1 VLAVSAPTDA
11 ADDTAPEAAT
21 GTATGTATGAAAEI
35 ETGPTSAIPAASDR
49 VRRLGAVAVGVVLV
63 AAVLLRFV
71 VRSDLWLDE
80 ALTVNIA
87 GLPLAEMPAA
97 LRRDGAPP
105 LYYVLLH
112 FWIAGFGEGDTAVR
126 ALSGVLWLAT
136 LPAMWL
142 AGRRLGGRSAAW
154 ATLLVF
160 ATVPY
165 TFRYASETRMY
176 ALVMFLVAWGYLALR
191 RALGSPTL
199 GRLAPVTVVTAALL
213 YTHNWSYYLLATVG
227 VVVLV
232 QAWRGATPDA
242 RRGARRVAAA
252 MVVGG
257 LAYLP
262 WLPTV
267 LFQLGH
273 TGTPWGDPQLPWSA
287 GAAFLLGFAGVFTP
301 LHAEPF
307 MLAVFVL
314 VLPLLA
320 LFGAA
325 RGATH
330 IDLDLRT
337 RPLVR
342 GEAVVALG
350 ALGLGLTLSFATGTA
365 FDGRYAA
372 VIVPLCVLCIAMGT
386 QVFGDPRVRVAVLAA
401 VVVLGLAGG
410 VRNAVDQRTQAGEV
424 AAVLRA
430 EAEPGDVVVYC
441 PDQLAPAVHRV
452 LGDGRGL
459 TEVTFPALGGPERIN
474 WVDYRERIDRT
485 DSDAFAAEVLARAA
499 GARIWLVTTPGY
511 LSFEGRCEEV
521 VLALGAARP
530 GGAQRIEPGTGDY
543 FELVGLFE
551 YPAA

>member
-1 VLAVSAPTDA
+1 PAVSAPTDPA
-11 ADDTAPEAAT
+11 TGAPTGATTGATTGAAT
-21 GTATGTATGAAAEI
+21 GAGQTAAV
-35 ETGPTSAIPAASDR
+35 PAASDR
-49 VRRLGAVAVGVVLV
+49 VRLLGVVLVGVVLV
-63 AAVLLRFV
+63 AAVVLRIV

-87 GLPLAEMPAA
+87 ALPLAEMPTA

-142 AGRRLGGRSAAW
+142 AGRRLGGRAAGW
-154 ATLLVF
+154 AVVLVF

-191 RALGSPTL
+191 RALEAPTL
-199 GRLAPVTVVTAALL
+199 GRLVPVAVVTAALL
-213 YTHNWSYYLLATVG
+213 YTHNWTYYLLMTVG
-227 VVVLV
+227 VLVLV

-242 RRGARRVAAA
+242 RRGARRVAFA
-252 MVVGG
+252 MAVGG

-287 GAAFLLGFAGVFTP
+287 GASFLLGFAGVSTP
-301 LHAEPF
+301 VHGEPF

-320 LFGAA
+320 LFGVA

-330 IDLDLRT
+330 VDLDLRT

-342 GEAVVALG
+342 WEAVVALG
-350 ALGLGLTLSFATGTA
+350 VLAVGLTLSFATGTA

-372 VIVPLCVLCIAMGT
+372 VVVPLFVLCIAMGT
-386 QVFGDPRVRVAVLAA
+386 QVFGDPRVRVGVL
-401 VVVLGLAGG
+401 VVVVALGLAGG

-441 PDQLAPAVHRV
+441 PDQLAPAVHRI

-459 TEVTFPALGGPERIN
+459 TEVTFPALGGPERVN
-474 WVDYRERIDRT
+474 WVDYRERIDQT
-485 DSDAFAAEVLARAA
+485 DSDAFAAGVLELAA

-511 LSFEGRCEEV
+511 RSLEGRCEEV
-521 VLALGAARP
+521 ALALGTARP
-530 GGAQRIEPGTGDY
+530 GGAQRIAPRTDDY
-543 FELVGLFE
+543 FEVVGLVE